1 MSKSTI
7 DLPSPR
13 RDLSPDTLLTPGQ
26 YAAYALTT
34 EAQLAQQRYRGE
46 GPRFVKFGRT
56 VRYRWSDIL
65 AYIEA
70 STRQQ
75 T

>member
-7 DLPSPR
+7 DLPTST
-13 RDLSPDTLLTPGQ
+13 RDLPPDALVTPRW
-26 YAAYALTT
+26 YAAYAHTT

-46 GPRFVKFGRT
+46 GPRFIKFGRS

-65 AYIEA
+65 A
-70 STRQQ
+70 
-75 T
+75 